1 MALYASLLFT
11 IINFVAER
19 WQNFVKSYTKN
30 TYQLTRAAMTY
41 FLAAALV
48 DSTRIYIVNSRN
60 ALTFSF
66 LRVTQIFLQNI

>member
-19 WQNFVKSYTKN
+19 WQNFVKSYSEN
-30 TYQLTRAAMTY
+30 IYQLTRAAMTY

-48 DSTRIYIVNSRN
+48 NST
-60 ALTFSF
+60 
-66 LRVTQIFLQNI
+66 VTKLVINHFIKAKPGYNEYC